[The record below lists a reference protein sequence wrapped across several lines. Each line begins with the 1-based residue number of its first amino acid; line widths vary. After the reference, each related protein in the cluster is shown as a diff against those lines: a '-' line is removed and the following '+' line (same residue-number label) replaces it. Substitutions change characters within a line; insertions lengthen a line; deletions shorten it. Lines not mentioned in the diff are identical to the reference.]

1 MITRRT
7 RGAPFDNRDDDFF
20 RISRWGCAVLVGEEK
35 IMSSRVPNSVANSP
49 PTQFTFPRERGVR
62 SATLIRGLVIMGPA
76 YPPDRKQEF
85 RDELEYLNESPLHDE
100 DYADDDHSDGV
111 TSLLEENARL
121 RALVVRLTGLVLK
134 SVAERG

>member
-1 MITRRT
+1 
-7 RGAPFDNRDDDFF
+7 
-20 RISRWGCAVLVGEEK
+20 
-35 IMSSRVPNSVANSP
+35 
-49 PTQFTFPRERGVR
+49 
-62 SATLIRGLVIMGPA
+62 MGPA

-85 RDELEYLNESPLHDE
+85 RDELEYLNELPLHDE

>member
-1 MITRRT
+1 
-7 RGAPFDNRDDDFF
+7 
-20 RISRWGCAVLVGEEK
+20 
-35 IMSSRVPNSVANSP
+35 
-49 PTQFTFPRERGVR
+49 
-62 SATLIRGLVIMGPA
+62 MGPA

-100 DYADDDHSDGV
+100 DYADDDQSDGV